1 VANLYRLRYDI
12 QRLYNYILEKQQAS
26 QQIPSQK
33 KGGVLRMYQS
43 GGAYLALKNNPD
55 TVYKD
60 YSKVT
65 APDLVYNPK
74 RGKEHATLDNEWG
87 WTDTLRGVAVG
98 ADAVALAG
106 GYVGLGAGIGATALE
121 AVADVAD
128 AING

>member
-1 VANLYRLRYDI
+1 LKNESETKHKNYYQTTSPEL
-12 QRLYNYILEKQQAS
+12 LYNN
-26 QQIPSQK
+26 K
-33 KGGVLRMYQS
+33 K
-43 GGAYLALKNNPD
+43 
-55 TVYKD
+55 
-60 YSKVT
+60 
-65 APDLVYNPK
+65 
-74 RGKEHATLDNEWG
+74 GKEHATLDNEWG